1 MESIGGDEES
11 AIIRIEVP
19 CFFNL
24 GAIYKSEKKIDN
36 ALTEFTKVIE
46 IQNGE
51 ETGNKDWFVPN
62 TFVTFTCYLINY
74 LF

>member
-11 AIIRIEVP
+11 VIIRIEVP

-51 ETGNKDWFVPN
+51 ETGNKDWLVPN
-62 TFVTFTCYLINY
+62 TFVAFIY
-74 LF
+74 

>member
-24 GAIYKSEKKIDN
+24 GAISKSEKKVDN

-51 ETGNKDWFVPN
+51 ETGNKDWFVQN
-62 TFVTFTCYLINY
+62 TLLSFIS
-74 LF
+74 